1 VYVDPVQRRA
11 RWKLVAVGVQK
22 KLSNGRRVAK
32 LARRRSAETVKKLK
46 ETQKLTKKKTQKNRQ
61 KSNIAKH
68 QTKIGMEKVRDEE
81 KGRGHRV

>member
-22 KLSNGRRVAK
+22 KLRNGRRAAK
-32 LARRRSAETVKKLK
+32 PALRRSAETAKKLK
-46 ETQKLTKKKTQKNRQ
+46 KHKNRQ

-68 QTKIGMEKVRDEE
+68 QNKIEMEKAWDEE
-81 KGRGHRV
+81 KERGHRV